1 MTRDPARIDPILAD
15 LRRYWHAA
23 PDLRLGQMVMGLLGL
38 LNLSGAPRY
47 GEFNAED
54 DKVAAY
60 LAAWAAA
67 NQPPPDHRDTMP
79 PEIEAAIADAGQALV
94 DAWDSAQD
102 GPPHRFV
109 VFVDPEGDPEVAAGW
124 MAMARMHAAA
134 LAAAREAGRREV
146 LEGAAG
152 VEEAIADY
160 TEAAIMARPHASGHV
175 LTAAGDDLRA
185 AIAADKAAL
194 DATWRAHDLERDAEV
209 AQAQAATHEACAAL
223 QAICAALHVTPS
235 TGSTYCAGAVA
246 MVLERVAADKA
257 RAMEGTRPVLSQA
270 DAERLVDAFD
280 EATFDRSNPARTALL
295 AALTGAGGGS

>member
-23 PDLRLGQMVMGLLGL
+23 PDLRLGQMVMGLLD
-38 LNLSGAPRY
+38 LSGAPRY

-67 NQPPPDHRDTMP
+67 NPPPDHRNTMP

-94 DAWDSAQD
+94 DAWDSAQS
-102 GPPHRFV
+102 GPPHRFAV
-109 VFVDPEGDPEVAAGW
+109 YTDPEGDPEVAAGW

-134 LAAAREAGRREV
+134 IAAAREAGRRDV

-152 VEEAIADY
+152 IDAALDSLS
-160 TEAAIMARPHASGHV
+160 TEFCISSYALDP
-175 LTAAGDDLRA
+175 LLA

-194 DATWRAHDLERDAEV
+194 DDTWRAHDLERDAEV

-223 QAICAALHVTPS
+223 QAICAALHVTPP
-235 TGSTYCAGAVA
+235 TGSTYCAEAVA
-246 MVLERVAADKA
+246 MVLAALT
-257 RAMEGTRPVLSQA
+257 GA
-270 DAERLVDAFD
+270 DAPNPTQCGAVDMLRG
-280 EATFDRSNPARTALL
+280 TICPTCGARKEFAPGPPTGEIRRQMDAAAVEMCADC
-295 AALTGAGGGS
+295 AALTGAGGGR